1 MSDDSQAD
9 DSSPPQ
15 DPKNT
20 EVSAGLKNN
29 GSLDGEPELQLTGDR
44 PGAAELANLPHR
56 KAERKS
62 EDDEQPVS
70 DATEQKS
77 TSDDES
83 PKDTDLPNDHS
94 EHNEDHDP
102 YHHDHDDY
110 HDPAHYEDDYHHDHH
125 VEEHNPE
132 DDWWEE
138 DEEDED
144 DQLAPEGEM
153 SFLDHLEE
161 LRWTIF
167 KSLAA
172 LILGCVLV
180 GINLKLFA
188 DWLQAPIEYVA
199 KGSGGLVYA
208 VTDENKL
215 QALERNSGK
224 FVWEAD
230 CLYKPLADDE
240 GSLYVVASETKLIA
254 LDGRSGKSQWEL
266 DTSGPVRAPPV
277 MDGKGFLYLPVGDEK
292 VLAVNSANGKVTWER
307 EIAEGIDNSL
317 LLPPSDDDIELRTR
331 QPLGVLMVLMQVVF
345 FGGLAISMPFI
356 LLFASGFIAPGLTP
370 REKRMLLPGSLAG
383 VGLFLAGA
391 ALAFFFIIPVSL
403 RFSAVLNDWMGIELL
418 WDVNDYYSLVVMV
431 TLAVGALF
439 QFPLLLV
446 IMGYLGI
453 LPSDKLKKGR
463 KVVFVIIMIVAAL
476 LTPGDVI
483 VALVLLTVPL
493 YMLFEGS
500 ILMVAYVE
508 RSKARREAR
517 IEEKRKQRMAARRA
531 AKQTAA
537 KAVDGSREKGKES
550 QSEGD

>member
-1 MSDDSQAD
+1 
-9 DSSPPQ
+9 
-15 DPKNT
+15 
-20 EVSAGLKNN
+20 
-29 GSLDGEPELQLTGDR
+29 
-44 PGAAELANLPHR
+44 
-56 KAERKS
+56 
-62 EDDEQPVS
+62 
-70 DATEQKS
+70 
-77 TSDDES
+77 
-83 PKDTDLPNDHS
+83 
-94 EHNEDHDP
+94 
-102 YHHDHDDY
+102 
-110 HDPAHYEDDYHHDHH
+110 
-125 VEEHNPE
+125 
-132 DDWWEE
+132 
-138 DEEDED
+138 
-144 DQLAPEGEM
+144 M

-188 DWLQAPIEYVA
+188 DWLQAPIEYIA

-215 QALERNSGK
+215 QALERDSGK

-277 MDGKGFLYLPVGDEK
+277 MDGKGFLYLPAGDEK
-292 VLAVNSANGKVTWER
+292 VLAVNSANGKVKWEK

-463 KVVFVIIMIVAAL
+463 KMVFVIIMIVAAL

-508 RSKARREAR
+508 RSKARRQVR
-517 IEEKRKQRMAARRA
+517 IEEKRKQRMEARRA

>member
-20 EVSAGLKNN
+20 DVSAELENN
-29 GSLDGEPELQLTGDR
+29 GSLDDEPELQLTGDR
-44 PGAAELANLPHR
+44 PGAGELANLPRR

-62 EDDEQPVS
+62 EDDEKPVS
-70 DATEQKS
+70 GASEQKS
-77 TSDDES
+77 TLGDGS
-83 PKDTDLPNDHS
+83 PTDTDLPNDHS

-110 HDPAHYEDDYHHDHH
+110 HDPAHYEDDYHHDHN

-144 DQLAPEGEM
+144 GQLAPEGEM

-188 DWLQAPIEYVA
+188 DWLQAPIEYVTM
-199 KGSGGLVYA
+199 GSGGLVYA
-208 VTDENKL
+208 VSDENKL
-215 QALERNSGK
+215 HALERNSGK
-224 FVWEAD
+224 IVWEAD
-230 CLYKPLADDE
+230 SLYKPLVDDE
-240 GSLYVVASETKLIA
+240 GSLYLVASETKLIA
-254 LDGRSGKSQWEL
+254 LDARSGKTQWEL

-277 MDGKGFLYLPVGDEK
+277 MDGKGFLYLPAGEEK
-292 VLAVNSANGKVTWER
+292 VLAVNSANGKVKWES
-307 EIAEGIDNSL
+307 EIAEGIDDSL
-317 LLPPSDDDIELRTR
+317 FLPPSDDDIELRTR

-508 RSKARREAR
+508 RAKTKRQAR
-517 IEEKRKQRMAARRA
+517 IEEKRKQRMEAHRA
-531 AKQTAA
+531 AKKTAA
-537 KAVDGSREKGKES
+537 KAVEGSRDKGNDSKSES
-550 QSEGD
+550 D